1 MKQVPITDACAEK
14 LAVADASRLAPLEAL
29 MAAQDYTEILS
40 VPRDRLPHHWRV
52 RRDAGLVT
60 SCRDG
65 KAVRCAIAEASLTS
79 PAAALD
85 KKVV

>member
-14 LAVADASRLAPLEAL
+14 LAVVAATRLAPLEAL
-29 MAAQDYTEILS
+29 MTAQDYTEILS
-40 VPRDRLPHHWRV
+40 VPRDRLAHHWRV
-52 RRDAGLVT
+52 RREAGLVT

-65 KAVRCAIAEASLTS
+65 KAVRYALAEASLTS
-79 PAAALD
+79 AAAALD

>member
-52 RRDAGLVT
+52 RRDAG
-60 SCRDG
+60 
-65 KAVRCAIAEASLTS
+65 RCAIAEASLTS